1 MPIRA
6 VLHVP
11 GEESI
16 LCEIEEVPKPTDNFV
31 IIYNPRRKDGKV
43 IATLADGVTSV
54 IFPWARVSYLELME
68 EQRSQR
74 EQVVGFFRESDTR
87 RRP

>member
-1 MPIRA
+1 MTIRA

-16 LCEIEEVPKPTDNFV
+16 LCDIEDIPKPTDNFV
-31 IIYNPRRKDGKV
+31 QIFNPRRKDGKV

-54 IFPWARVSYLELME
+54 IFPWARISYLELIE
-68 EQRSQR
+68 DRAQR

-87 RRP
+87 RRS